1 LIIDPGEGF
10 WIKPGGP
17 TPLSVTF
24 VGEVPQGSLSKPLA
38 GGNNFNLVG
47 SQVPQALPLGST
59 GEANTLEF
67 PAVPGDSV
75 YIFDSGIQNYKSSYD
90 FFEDFGW
97 SRPIWMIRVLRV
109 PRFLWLKASSSSRWD
124 RPRSPGIGPSV

>member
-1 LIIDPGEGF
+1 
-10 WIKPGGP
+10 
-17 TPLSVTF
+17 VTF

-97 SRPIWMIRVLRV
+97 FSANTDDPGPQGPTIPVAEGFFVLKV
-109 PRFLWLKASSSSRWD
+109 GPASQSWNRTF
-124 RPRSPGIGPSV
+124 SVN